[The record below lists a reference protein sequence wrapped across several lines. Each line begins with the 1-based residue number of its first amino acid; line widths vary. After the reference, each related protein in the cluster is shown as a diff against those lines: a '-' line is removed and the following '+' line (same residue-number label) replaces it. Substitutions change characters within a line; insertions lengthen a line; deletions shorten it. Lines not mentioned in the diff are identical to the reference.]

1 MTNAHTY
8 LPRILIIDD
17 FFGRT
22 HSDRCNEDR
31 VNLCARYHLKDITGD
46 EEGKPITQTVKEPV
60 AEAVFFRGQHSIC
73 ATIGD
78 TVENDIE
85 GCMRIIEEG
94 WNPKLNEPIW
104 SLVLLDLCFYTG
116 RVTYKSNQRS
126 AGMPEGRSG
135 DSDKNQYFG
144 LIILREIQKRFPE
157 LPVIILS
164 TKPRSSV
171 SRQFSYWG
179 ALAFLDRSSPE
190 SADSHGKRAPLKPFA
205 AAIAF
210 AAPMRL

>member
-1 MTNAHTY
+1 
-8 LPRILIIDD
+8 
-17 FFGRT
+17 
-22 HSDRCNEDR
+22 
-31 VNLCARYHLKDITGD
+31 
-46 EEGKPITQTVKEPV
+46 
-60 AEAVFFRGQHSIC
+60 
-73 ATIGD
+73 
-78 TVENDIE
+78 
-85 GCMRIIEEG
+85 
-94 WNPKLNEPIW
+94 
-104 SLVLLDLCFYTG
+104 LLDLCFYTG

-126 AGMPEGRSG
+126 AGMPEGRPG

-190 SADSHGKRAPLKPFA
+190 SADLLKEYLWRYGLFPDITGQIIGTSKALLFSLRTA
-205 AAIAF
+205 
-210 AAPMRL
+210 RH